1 MGMNSRRVL
10 VVEDE
15 RDIARLL
22 ALHLED
28 LGCEVDTSYDG
39 RTGLA
44 RALDGTAWSL
54 LVLDLRLPELDG
66 LEICRR
72 VRSSTTY
79 TPILM
84 LTARASELDRVLG
97 LEPDPTRP
105 RYIVTVWGA
114 GYRFCAMEQEK
125 TGS

>member
-15 RDIARLL
+15 LDIARLL

-28 LGCEVDTSYDG
+28 LGCEVDTRHEG

-54 LVLDLRLPELDG
+54 LVLDLRLPG
-66 LEICRR
+66 QIG
-72 VRSSTTY
+72 
-79 TPILM
+79 
-84 LTARASELDRVLG
+84 RASCRERV
-97 LEPDPTRP
+97 
-105 RYIVTVWGA
+105 
-114 GYRFCAMEQEK
+114 
-125 TGS
+125 

>member
-1 MGMNSRRVL
+1 MEGRMSMNSRRVL

-15 RDIARLL
+15 RDIAQLL

-39 RTGLA
+39 RIGLA

-54 LVLDLRLPELDG
+54 LVLDLRLPGLDG

-84 LTARASELDRVLG
+84 LTAPLVWLQRVKPPG
-97 LEPDPTRP
+97 
-105 RYIVTVWGA
+105 
-114 GYRFCAMEQEK
+114 Q
-125 TGS
+125 